1 MSGRWHELEQLLDRV
16 DHLSSLT
23 SPDVSGEQTVATL
36 LIDHVEEL

>member
-1 MSGRWHELEQLLDRV
+1 MSGRWHELEQLLDRI
-16 DHLSSLT
+16 DPLSSLT